1 MSKIPSGINDFRSN
15 VRQIFADYNFYVS
28 NFYFEH
34 IVQEDN
40 FRDIIIK
47 NFNTTEIAQILR
59 YSPDF
64 FVMHK
69 KIEPEDGFFFV
80 VCCPDQKNLGVKR
93 FGILQKYYP
102 FDQIALVSTYSS
114 KKGETIL
121 SGQWLNE
128 LKKTSSNK
136 YSLSEFI
143 EKIVGVS

>member
-1 MSKIPSGINDFRSN
+1 MPKIPSEINDFRSK
-15 VRQIFADYNFYVS
+15 VRRIFVDYNFYVS

-34 IVQEDN
+34 IIPEDN
-40 FRDIIIK
+40 FRDIIIR

-59 YSPDF
+59 FSPDF

-69 KIEPEDGFFFV
+69 KVEPEDGFFFV
-80 VCCPDQKNLGVKR
+80 VCCPGQKNLGAKR

-102 FDQIALVSTYSS
+102 FDQIALVSTYTS

-136 YSLSEFI
+136 YPLSEFI